1 MRTFIRSF
9 FSQTDAPDFIPFSTA
24 HFIWVAVLIILILGL
39 FWGRTYIRHHR
50 FLRFG
55 IRYGLVLVL
64 LLNELALNI
73 WYVVWGEWTVSRS
86 LPLELCTI
94 SLLLSIV
101 MLCNRSRMLY
111 SILYFAGICGA
122 LQAIV
127 TPSLD
132 YGFPHFR
139 FYEFFIA
146 HIAIILSPLY
156 MTWVEQ
162 YRPSWRSI
170 GWTMLYLNVL
180 ALLVGIVNLALG
192 SNYMF
197 LQHKPNTPSVLD
209 MFGPYPYYLLAEE
222 GIALVMF
229 IVMYTLFFFIP
240 DKLKKNSKGR
250 DIESVAHN

>member
-1 MRTFIRSF
+1 M
-9 FSQTDAPDFIPFSTA
+9 
-24 HFIWVAVLIILILGL
+24 LILGL
-39 FWGRTYIRHHR
+39 FWGRSYIRHHR

-55 IRYGLVLVL
+55 SRYGLVLVL
-64 LLNELALNI
+64 LLSEIALNI

-86 LPLELCTI
+86 LPLELCSI
-94 SLLLSIV
+94 SLILSIV
-101 MLCNRSRMLY
+101 MLCNRSSMLY
-111 SILYFAGICGA
+111 QILYFAGICGA

-180 ALLVGIVNLALG
+180 ALIVGIVNLALK

-197 LQHKPNTPSVLD
+197 LRHKPNTPSVLD
-209 MFGPYPYYLLAEE
+209 MFGPYPYYYDCSQLSTRKRAKQKTTRYA
-222 GIALVMF
+222 GGG
-229 IVMYTLFFFIP
+229 
-240 DKLKKNSKGR
+240 N
-250 DIESVAHN
+250 